1 MTLPVGPHSIYS
13 VPPTEEMLAHLA
25 YVKWCVLLTY
35 LCAVGR
41 FMADE
46 PFGALDD
53 LFGASFGTFLL
64 KEETILR
71 PFRAISGSE
80 RLQKR
85 HKMARIPLSRA
96 ASAAYRRPPWGRARV
111 A

>member
-13 VPPTEEMLAHLA
+13 APPTEEMLAKLA
-25 YVKWCVLLTY
+25 YVKWCVLATY
-35 LCAVGR
+35 LSAIGR

-64 KEETILR
+64 KEETILDQYN
-71 PFRAISGSE
+71 IIY
-80 RLQKR
+80 
-85 HKMARIPLSRA
+85 RIESYNR
-96 ASAAYRRPPWGRARV
+96 
-111 A
+111 